1 MASTRK
7 TSRKAK
13 AMSKNFLRVP
23 TPARAR
29 TMPLRPTLI
38 RALVIGVAA
47 AVIAAGLEVFL
58 IPASTVLEVL
68 LAAVMAFVVAFL
80 LNVFIPTPGRGER

>member
-1 MASTRK
+1 
-7 TSRKAK
+7 
-13 AMSKNFLRVP
+13 
-23 TPARAR
+23 
-29 TMPLRPTLI
+29 
-38 RALVIGVAA
+38 VAA